1 MGRWKRPPSH
11 DMDREVPMMEAAAVS
26 EWYTREDVFS
36 SVAYSQPS
44 DIQGG
49 SSGQGQ
55 PLVDIKIRV
64 AL

>member
-1 MGRWKRPPSH
+1 
-11 DMDREVPMMEAAAVS
+11 MDREVPMMEAAAVS

-44 DIQGG
+44 DIRGG